1 MPRGVLDNET
11 RREIYAYVTEK
22 SPLRDQPDFLNLL
35 LGFNVWN
42 QDPWTAGVVARV
54 FTTYDHLWE
63 ESERFGKPW
72 WHAAALL
79 TLYQARQFDTG
90 DQTASDPRSNTALI
104 TTGRH
109 TGHGT
114 HSRREAKV

>member
-1 MPRGVLDNET
+1 MPRGVLDDET
-11 RREIYAYVTEK
+11 RREIYQYVTEQ
-22 SPLRDQPDFLNLL
+22 SPYKDKPDFLNLL

-63 ESERFGKPW
+63 ESERFGQPW
-72 WHAAALL
+72 WQAAALL
-79 TLYQARQFDTG
+79 TLYQARSFDIG
-90 DQTASDPRSNTALI
+90 DLGASDPRSNAANVES
-104 TTGRH
+104 GRR

-114 HSRREAKV
+114 HRQTTGV